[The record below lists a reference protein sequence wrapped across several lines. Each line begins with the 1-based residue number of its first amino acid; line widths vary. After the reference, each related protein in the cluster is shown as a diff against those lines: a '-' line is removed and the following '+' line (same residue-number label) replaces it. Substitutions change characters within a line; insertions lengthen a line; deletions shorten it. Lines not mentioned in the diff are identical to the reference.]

1 MNTEPTPES
10 ASPSAL
16 PKQVSNFAIEPMEGP
31 TTLSNIMENLL
42 KHPGRLLHA
51 CQSGN
56 SAVALRLLIIMIVSL
71 SVFGLLLGSFSGGTQ
86 LWAAPLKITVGMI
99 VAVMICLPSLYIF
112 SALDGLNARLH
123 QIVSVLLSMVALSG
137 LLMLGF
143 APVIWVFSTSTDSIG
158 FMGFL
163 ALIFWV
169 IGMYFGTRLLL
180 NAVGSLGLQSKSYLK
195 LWIILFT
202 VVTLQ
207 MSTSLRPLI
216 GTADELLPTEKRFF
230 VQHWIYFLDSNNPP
244 R

>member
-1 MNTEPTPES
+1 
-10 ASPSAL
+10 
-16 PKQVSNFAIEPMEGP
+16 
-31 TTLSNIMENLL
+31 
-42 KHPGRLLHA
+42 
-51 CQSGN
+51 
-56 SAVALRLLIIMIVSL
+56 
-71 SVFGLLLGSFSGGTQ
+71 
-86 LWAAPLKITVGMI
+86 
-99 VAVMICLPSLYIF
+99 
-112 SALDGLNARLH
+112 
-123 QIVSVLLSMVALSG
+123 MVALSG

-180 NAVGSLGLQSKSYLK
+180 NAAGSLGLQSKSYLK

>member
-1 MNTEPTPES
+1 M
-10 ASPSAL
+10 
-16 PKQVSNFAIEPMEGP
+16 IEPMEGP
-31 TTLSNIMENLL
+31 MTLSNIMENLL

-56 SAVALRLLIIMIVSL
+56 AAVASRLLIITLISL

-86 LWAAPLKITVGMI
+86 LWASPLKITLGMV
-99 VAVMICLPSLYIF
+99 VAVLICLPSLYIF

-123 QIVSVLLSMVALSG
+123 QIASVLLSMVALSG

-143 APVIWVFSTSTDSIG
+143 APVIWVFSTSTESLA

-163 ALIFWV
+163 ALIFWI

-180 NAVGSLGLQSKSYLK
+180 GAAGSLGLQSKSYLK
-195 LWIILFT
+195 LWIIIFT
-202 VVTLQ
+202 IVTLQ

-216 GTADELLPTEKRFF
+216 GTADTLLPTEKRFF
-230 VQHWIYFLDSNNPP
+230 VQHWFYNLDSNNPP